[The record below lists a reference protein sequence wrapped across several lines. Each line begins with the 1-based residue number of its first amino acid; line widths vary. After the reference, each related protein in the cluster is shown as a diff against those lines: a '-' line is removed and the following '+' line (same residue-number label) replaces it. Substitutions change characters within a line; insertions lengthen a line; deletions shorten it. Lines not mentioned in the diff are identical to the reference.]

1 MQIHAVNVIVG
12 GIPTDKRKKV
22 NVKIVLVRAI
32 DKGHALQKAALGF
45 STYSNFGDYAFIYR
59 NEFDDTD
66 GPIIWNF
73 QTWERTDFDDVQL
86 FTGSEILE
94 GIPS

>member
-22 NVKIVLVRAI
+22 HVKIVLVRAI
-32 DKGHALQKAALGF
+32 DKGHALQKAAQGF
-45 STYSNFGDYAFIYR
+45 STHSNFADYAFIYR

-66 GPIIWNF
+66 GPILWNF
-73 QTWERTDFDDVQL
+73 QTWERADFDDVQL
-86 FTGSEILE
+86 LTGSEILE
-94 GIPS
+94 RVIA

>member
-22 NVKIVLVRAI
+22 HGNIVLVRAI
-32 DKGHALQKAALGF
+32 DKGHALQKAAQGF
-45 STYSNFGDYAFIYR
+45 STHSNFDDYTFIYR

-66 GPIIWNF
+66 GPILWNF
-73 QTWERTDFDDVQL
+73 QTWERTDLDDVQL
-86 FTGSEILE
+86 FSGSEILK
-94 GIPS
+94 GIPA

>member
-22 NVKIVLVRAI
+22 HVKIVLVRAI
-32 DKGHALQKAALGF
+32 DKVHALQKAAQGF
-45 STYSNFGDYAFIYR
+45 STHSNFDDYTFIYR

-66 GPIIWNF
+66 GPILWNF
-73 QTWERTDFDDVQL
+73 QTWERADFDDVQL
-86 FTGSEILE
+86 LTGSEILE
-94 GIPS
+94 RVIA

>member
-22 NVKIVLVRAI
+22 HVKIVLVRAI
-32 DKGHALQKAALGF
+32 DKGHALQKAAQGF
-45 STYSNFGDYAFIYR
+45 STHSNFDDYTFIYR

-66 GPIIWNF
+66 GPILWNF
-73 QTWERTDFDDVQL
+73 QTWERADFDDVQL
-86 FTGSEILE
+86 LTGSEILE
-94 GIPS
+94 RVIA

>member
-22 NVKIVLVRAI
+22 HVKVVLVRAI
-32 DKGHALQKAALGF
+32 DKGHALQKAAQGF
-45 STYSNFGDYAFIYR
+45 STHSNFDDYTFIYR

-66 GPIIWNF
+66 GPILWNF
-73 QTWERTDFDDVQL
+73 QTWERTDLDDVQL
-86 FTGSEILE
+86 FSGSEILK
-94 GIPS
+94 GIPA